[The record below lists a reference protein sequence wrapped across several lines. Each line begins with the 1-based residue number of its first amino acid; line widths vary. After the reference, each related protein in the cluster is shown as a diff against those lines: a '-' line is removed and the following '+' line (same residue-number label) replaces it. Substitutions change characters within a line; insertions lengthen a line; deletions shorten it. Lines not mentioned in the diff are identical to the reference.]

1 MKHFYSSQAPNGARF
16 SLRRCVGVAIIYGD
30 DLQESSYSTTVYNG
44 TLLINS
50 PRLTAFESNPA
61 LGTAPSQLA
70 LSLQDATLYPDFDEH
85 GNVVSFGITIMS
97 SFYDKQKG
105 YRIYGD
111 NFETTRVWY
120 EAIAKEVDTMAEL
133 EALVVSN

>member
-1 MKHFYSSQAPNGARF
+1 M
-16 SLRRCVGVAIIYGD
+16 
-30 DLQESSYSTTVYNG
+30 
-44 TLLINS
+44 INS
-50 PRLTAFESNPA
+50 PRLTEFESNPA

-111 NFETTRVWY
+111 NLDTTRMWY